1 MLMAREFPKSQI
13 RLNGPNK
20 SGLSRFDKKED
31 SGKLKE
37 LHPGKCRKPNW
48 SAGSNKSNQGRFDKT
63 KEPGKLKESPRGT
76 ERKF

>member
-37 LHPGKCRKPNW
+37 LGPGKF
-48 SAGSNKSNQGRFDKT
+48 GKSDCPPVRINRT
-63 KEPGKLKESPRGT
+63 KADLTR
-76 ERKF
+76 